1 MDNET
6 ALLKGRVAL
15 VTGSSH
21 GIGAAIARA
30 LSAHGAAV
38 CVNYFQSKNEGET
51 VAADLNANGGR
62 AIAIGAD
69 VRDADQVKAMVAAA
83 TESLG
88 GLDIIVN
95 NALHDYRFDPTAN
108 PRFEAMTWSQFQSQ
122 IDGTVAGAVHTLQAA
137 LPTLRARGGGSVIN
151 ILTNLISNPVVQ
163 YHAYTTAKSAMLG
176 FSRNLAAELGPD
188 GIRVNMIAG
197 GLIMTTRASEPT
209 TEDVQGL
216 VRSITPLRRL
226 GAPDDIGQAVVAL
239 ASDLT
244 RFVTGQL
251 IAVDG
256 GLTMP

>member
-1 MDNET
+1 MNRPD
-6 ALLKGRVAL
+6 ALLSGRVAI

-21 GIGAAIARA
+21 GIGAAIAHA

-38 CVNYFQSKNEGET
+38 CVNYFQSKDKGEA
-51 VAADLNANGGR
+51 VASALNANGDR
-62 AIAIGAD
+62 AIAVGAD
-69 VRDADQVKAMVAAA
+69 VRDADQVKAMVD
-83 TESLG
+83 TTVKDLG
-88 GLDIIVN
+88 GLDIVVN
-95 NALHDYRFDPTAN
+95 NALHDYRFDPVAN
-108 PRFEAMTWSQFQSQ
+108 PRFEAMTWPQFQAQ
-122 IDGTVAGAVHTLQAA
+122 IDGTVAGAVHTVQAA
-137 LPTLRARGGGSVIN
+137 LPALRARKGGSVIN

-226 GAPDDIGQAVVAL
+226 GTPDDMGQAVVAL

>member
-1 MDNET
+1 MT
-6 ALLKGRVAL
+6 TSTPLLEGRVAL

-21 GIGAAIARA
+21 GIGAAIAHA
-30 LSAHGAAV
+30 LAAHGAAV
-38 CVNYFQSKNEGET
+38 CINYYRSKEKGEG
-51 VAADLNANGGR
+51 VARAINDGGGR
-62 AIAIGAD
+62 AIALHAD
-69 VRDADQVKAMVAAA
+69 VRDKEQVEAMVEGAAK
-83 TESLG
+83 ELG
-88 GLDIIVN
+88 GLDVVVN
-95 NALHDYRFDPTAN
+95 NALHDYRFDPVSN
-108 PRFEAMTWSQFQSQ
+108 PRFDAMDWNQFQSQ
-122 IDGTVAGAVHTLQAA
+122 IDGTVAGAVHTIQAA
-137 LPTLRARGGGSVIN
+137 LPKLKTRGGGSIVN

-209 TEDVQGL
+209 TEDVQNL

-226 GAPDDIGQAVVAL
+226 GSPEDIGEAVVAL

-244 RFVTGQL
+244 RFMTGQL